1 MRSVIGKGGRA
12 VERTYTVKRLSR
24 GKKVS
29 RKDREITQ
37 NTRAGSPPQLKKRTR
52 EPSDP
57 YENLDLRQE
66 DELLGQE
73 SSNSKRPRKGK
84 VVELILINF
93 EVL

>member
-29 RKDREITQ
+29 RKDQEITQ
-37 NTRAGSPPQLKKRTR
+37 NTRAGSPPQLKKCTR

-84 VVELILINF
+84 VVGLILTN
-93 EVL
+93 LMY